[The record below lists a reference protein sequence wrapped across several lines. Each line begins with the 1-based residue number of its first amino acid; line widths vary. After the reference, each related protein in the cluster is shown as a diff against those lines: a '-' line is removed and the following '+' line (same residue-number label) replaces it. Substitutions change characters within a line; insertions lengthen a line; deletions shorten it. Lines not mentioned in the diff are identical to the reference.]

1 MTPHTSERQHTENN
15 CLDRIRVVLTRTS
28 HPGNI
33 GAAARAMKTMGLS
46 RLYLV
51 APLSFPD
58 PVAEA
63 RASGATDL
71 LEQAVVVERL
81 EDALIG
87 THFSAAL
94 TARRREWSVPP
105 GNPREVVPE
114 LVAQAAH
121 GEVAL
126 VFGAENSGLTNEE
139 VALCSLPVTIP
150 ANPAY
155 SSLNLG
161 AAVQLL
167 CYECRMVTLD
177 PPPLAEPL
185 RPLASFEEVEGFHRH
200 LEHAMAQSGFYKSD
214 NPGRL
219 IARVRRLFG
228 RVRLERE
235 EVNILRGILGA
246 LQRKPD

>member
-1 MTPHTSERQHTENN
+1 MHIVNDPLTHGVSA
-15 CLDRIRVVLTRTS
+15 LGRIRVVLIRTS

-33 GAAARAMKTMGLS
+33 GAAARAMKTMGLH

-51 APLSFPD
+51 EPASFPD
-58 PVAEA
+58 PVAVA
-63 RASGATDL
+63 RASGATDVL
-71 LEQAVVVERL
+71 DAAVVVDSLEQAL
-81 EDALIG
+81 AG

-94 TARRREWSVPP
+94 TARRREWSVPL
-105 GNPREVVPE
+105 GSARQIAPE
-114 LVAQAAH
+114 IVTHAAV

-126 VFGAENSGLTNEE
+126 VFGAESSGMTNEE
-139 VALCSLPVTIP
+139 VALCTLPVSIP

-167 CYECRMVTLD
+167 CYECRVAALD
-177 PPPLAEPL
+177 PAPIEEPMRELAT
-185 RPLASFEEVEGFHRH
+185 FEEVEGFHRH
-200 LEHAMAQSGFYKSD
+200 LEQAMTDSGFYKPD

-219 IARVRRLFG
+219 LARVRRLYG
-228 RVRLERE
+228 RIRLERE

-246 LQRKPD
+246 LRRKLD

>member
-1 MTPHTSERQHTENN
+1 MNTDASDPRQAGMNTLE
-15 CLDRIRVVLTRTS
+15 RIRVVLTRTS

-33 GAAARAMKTMGLS
+33 GAAARAMKTMGLT

-51 APLSFPD
+51 SPLAFPD
-58 PVAEA
+58 SVAEA
-63 RASGATDL
+63 RASGATDV
-71 LEQAVVVERL
+71 LEKAIVVDRL
-81 EDALIG
+81 EAALVG

-94 TARRREWSVPP
+94 TARRRDWSVPP
-105 GNPREVVPE
+105 GNAREVVPE

-167 CYECRMVTLD
+167 CYECRLAALD
-177 PPPLAEPL
+177 PVPLAEAP

-200 LEHAMAQSGFYKSD
+200 LEQAMTETGFYKAD

-219 IARVRRLFG
+219 IARVRRLYG
-228 RVRLERE
+228 RIRLERE
-235 EVNILRGILGA
+235 EVNILRGILSA
-246 LQRKPD
+246 LQKKPD